1 MEAEECPTTTDSAI
15 VAVTTAIESAIVT
28 VAATG
33 SSSQFLPDKFAVTGG
48 CLSDELKQNQ
58 IVSVASKMR
67 PRKKSMA
74 AQTGGKKPRKRTK
87 SMAAQIAEAV
97 TQYIADPRRIGGN
110 PAENEE
116 VTLVTASSTG
126 TESDDVVPVTEESKK
141 RKNGPGKRGPSTGSK
156 AEQIR
161 ISTGHKIAVNLDP
174 EHGRPIDKGV
184 SSLLSNECGKIV
196 REKCPMVHETWT
208 KITRDVKHN
217 LRKEVEV
224 NFDVDVQRPSIV
236 HYLNKLM
243 GKVYREFK
251 CELHKHYKKMRSL
264 EEALDKP
271 PKAMIARNDPAQWK
285 CLCKHF
291 SEEKFKKK
299 SETNAKN
306 RAGKEYEHCGG
317 SRPHGLYF
325 QDKVQ
330 EGSKFPAIETFR
342 VTHLKKGSNEW
353 ISNKAQE
360 QYDKMIL
367 KEEAYLQVLAE
378 KHPGVPIKEL
388 PITPEVGIEILKEV
402 LSVKP
407 KQPVRG
413 LGTFWVNENPTS
425 SIIEEL
431 EEVYAELE
439 RERAIRTKIQ
449 GMLNAAYERL
459 GQLDP
464 DFEPPQLHLVD
475 PNIEA
480 PQLDLNGVDQHQT
493 H

>member
-1 MEAEECPTTTDSAI
+1 MEPEEGPIVTAIVPFIPTAAAASSI
-15 VAVTTAIESAIVT
+15 VAVTATESAIVT
-28 VAATG
+28 VAANPPCPTND
-33 SSSQFLPDKFAVTGG
+33 SDPDQSAVTGG
-48 CLSDELKQNQ
+48 GGLSEDLKQKQ
-58 IVSVASKMR
+58 IDVVAGKKR
-67 PRKKSMA
+67 PRKETKCTAVGKKKPRKGTKSMA
-74 AQTGGKKPRKRTK
+74 AQTADISTQHIVHQRRTRG
-87 SMAAQIAEAV
+87 
-97 TQYIADPRRIGGN
+97 TQ
-110 PAENEE
+110 AENEE
-116 VTLVTASSTG
+116 VTEVTASSTG
-126 TESDDVVPVTEESKK
+126 TGSTTQSDDVVPITKESKK

-161 ISTGHKIAVNLDP
+161 KRTGNRIAVNLDP
-174 EHGRPIDKGV
+174 EHGRPTDKGV

-208 KITRDVKHN
+208 KISRDVKHN

-224 NFDVDVQRPSIV
+224 NFEVDVQRPSII
-236 HYLNKLM
+236 HYLNKVM

-291 SEEKFKKK
+291 SEEKFKRK

-330 EGSKFPAIETFR
+330 
-342 VTHLKKGSNEW
+342 
-353 ISNKAQE
+353 
-360 QYDKMIL
+360 DKMIL
-367 KEEAYLQVLAE
+367 KEEAYLQDLAE
-378 KHPGVPIKEL
+378 KHPDIPIKEL
-388 PITPEVGIEILKEV
+388 PISPEVGIEILKEV
-402 LSVKP
+402 LGVKP

-413 LGTFWVNENPTS
+413 LGTFWVNETSTS

-439 RERAIRTKIQ
+439 RERAIRAKIQ
-449 GMLNAAYERL
+449 GMLNNAYERL
-459 GQLDP
+459 SQLDP
-464 DFEPPQLHLVD
+464 NFEAPQLHLVD

-480 PQLDLNGVDQHQT
+480 PQLDLNGDEKHQT
-493 H
+493 Q

>member
-1 MEAEECPTTTDSAI
+1 MEAEEGPSA
-15 VAVTTAIESAIVT
+15 TESAVAT
-28 VAATG
+28 VAATASPPNDSEPDQ
-33 SSSQFLPDKFAVTGG
+33 SSVTGG
-48 CLSDELKQNQ
+48 GLSDDLKLKQ
-58 IVSVASKMR
+58 IDVVASKKR
-67 PRKKSMA
+67 PRKESMA
-74 AQTGGKKPRKRTK
+74 AQTASKKPRKRAKCTA
-87 SMAAQIAEAV
+87 SQTAEPVDRHIASRRSSCG
-97 TQYIADPRRIGGN
+97 TQAK
-110 PAENEE
+110 NEE
-116 VTLVTASSTG
+116 VTLVTISSTG
-126 TESDDVVPVTEESKK
+126 NGWTQSEDVVPITKESKR

-161 ISTGHKIAVNLDP
+161 KRTGNKIAVNLDP
-174 EHGRPIDKGV
+174 EHGRPTDKGV

-208 KITRDVKHN
+208 KISRDVKHN

-224 NFDVDVQRPSIV
+224 NFDVDVQRPSII

-367 KEEAYLQVLAE
+367 KEEAYLKELAE
-378 KHPGVPIKEL
+378 KHPGITIKEL
-388 PITPEVGIEILKEV
+388 PISPEVGIEILKEV
-402 LSVKP
+402 LGVKP

-413 LGTFWVNENPTS
+413 LGTFWVNETSTS

-439 RERAIRTKIQ
+439 RERAIRAKIQ
-449 GMLNAAYERL
+449 GMLNNAYERL
-459 GQLDP
+459 RQLDP
-464 DFEPPQLHLVD
+464 NFEVPELHLVD

-480 PQLDLNGVDQHQT
+480 PELDLNGDEEHQT